1 MIHRELYFAT
11 PIYIKDIGTPEY
23 NKYLEEQIVNWS
35 KKDTGVKKTN
45 INGWHSSTDMHTKIE
60 YKHLTEELHMAQ
72 QEIYKDECLEG
83 EPFLGNMWANI
94 NYKGGYN
101 RPHIHPNSLWSG
113 VYYVKTPNKCGN
125 LKIEDTRTMSLMSRP
140 KKIKSLEVFD
150 FMEKINKEEPKHLW
164 REIDFEPKAG
174 RLIMFPSWVNHCVES
189 NESDDI
195 RISVSFNF
203 LQKGMFV

>member
-1 MIHRELYFAT
+1 MHRELYFST
-11 PIYIKDIGTPEY
+11 PVYIKDVGTPEY

-35 KKDTGVKKTN
+35 KKETGLTKTN
-45 INGWHSSTDMHTKIE
+45 MNGWHSPTDMHTKIE
-60 YKHLTEELHMAQ
+60 YKNLIEELHIAQ
-72 QEIYKDECLEG
+72 QDIYKDECLEG
-83 EPFLGNMWANI
+83 EPLLGNMWANI

-113 VYYVKTPNKCGN
+113 VYYIKTPDRCGH
-125 LKIEDTRTMSLMSRP
+125 LKIEDARTVSLMSRP
-140 KKIKSLEVFD
+140 KKT
-150 FMEKINKEEPKHLW
+150 NKQEPKHLW
-164 REIDFEPKAG
+164 REVHFEPKAG